1 MEKRGKNR
9 EKDKRRKDTSED
21 INIIRR
27 NMEKKIL
34 WKRTRENL
42 LHNQFYNTSFP

>member
-1 MEKRGKNR
+1 MGKIGKNR

-21 INIIRR
+21 SNIMRR

-34 WKRTRENL
+34 WKRKREHL
-42 LHNQFYNTSFP
+42 FHNQLYNTSFP